1 MSDIGQIQEALTRLF
16 GSEAQRI
23 VFWNDPDREFV
34 DMLPEL
40 TLGDVTT
47 LRLDELGALEVKIRV
62 DRTEPQAKFLSR
74 TSRTTGCSTSVY
86 TVAASAPT
94 ARASICRSLV

>member
-47 LRLDELGALEVKIRV
+47 LMDPTVVNAIAGLMSESSADEE
-62 DRTEPQAKFLSR
+62 
-74 TSRTTGCSTSVY
+74 
-86 TVAASAPT
+86 
-94 ARASICRSLV
+94 